1 VIEDGEADGIFP
13 KEFFDNLLESCGLG
27 VITLGDLVTLV
38 HLSHASHNFRVNASV
53 VIACKP
59 TLISHETPFF
69 GA

>member
-1 VIEDGEADGIFP
+1 
-13 KEFFDNLLESCGLG
+13 
-27 VITLGDLVTLV
+27 VTLV
-38 HLSHASHNFRVNASV
+38 HLGHASHNFRVNASV